1 VKAKLPTFILVILAL
16 ALFAMAAAWGG
27 RSRAGGSS
35 GDVLTSEAPPGVR
48 FVSVALGG
56 FRGLL
61 ADILWVRASNL
72 QEEGKFFEVA
82 QLSDWITRLE
92 PRYPEVWAYHAWNM
106 AYNITAVVS
115 DPADRWHWIKNG
127 LRLLRDEGIP
137 SNPSSS
143 KLYWELGWMFYD
155 KVGGRWD
162 EATPYY
168 RIAWAGEIT
177 GLLGGGL
184 ADYPLIEKQ
193 GTAAPLLAAVGLN
206 LNVMKSL
213 DGAYGP
219 LDWRLPETH
228 AMYWGY
234 RGRTLSSVD
243 AVWCDRLVWMAL
255 TETVKGGA
263 LVYLPEQRRY
273 QCGPR
278 LDVAIKAIRNCRD
291 IKSGGDPLVSLAM
304 CVCMREAALD
314 LYAFQHPVEAAAALR
329 QLKKEKASDV
339 MEDMTLEMFIQKEI
353 SGRMHGLDNASKEKL
368 VMNHL
373 VRSDIWR
380 RLETPGFAAGYERL
394 ARFYWEDY
402 VGTTGTDKAWQ
413 TLQKHA
419 QERSL
424 IEMPPSTNP

>member
-1 VKAKLPTFILVILAL
+1 MNAKRLTLMLVLLAVGLLAL
-16 ALFAMAAAWGG
+16 AAGWGG
-27 RSRAGGSS
+27 HSPRVGSVS
-35 GDVLTSEAPPGVR
+35 TALNEEAPPGVR

-61 ADILWVRASNL
+61 ADILWVRAATL

-137 SNPSSS
+137 SNPSNP

-162 EATPYY
+162 EAAPYY
-168 RIAWAGEIT
+168 RVAWAAEIT
-177 GLLGGGL
+177 QLLGGGL
-184 ADYPLIEKQ
+184 ADYPVIKKQ
-193 GTAAPLLAAVGLN
+193 GQAVASFAAVGLD
-206 LNVMKSL
+206 LEVMKAL
-213 DGAYGP
+213 DDAYGP

-234 RGRTLSSVD
+234 RGRTLSSRD

-263 LVYLPEQRRY
+263 LLYAPEQHRY
-273 QCGPR
+273 QRGPR
-278 LDVAIKAIRNCRD
+278 LDVAIQALRHCAESKPD
-291 IKSGGDPLVSLAM
+291 DDLLVSMARIVFL
-304 CVCMREAALD
+304 REATLY
-314 LYAFQHPVEAAAALR
+314 LYAFQRPLEAAAAFQ
-329 QLKKEKASDV
+329 QLKKEKAVDAAGA
-339 MEDMTLEMFIQKEI
+339 MTLATYIQNEVTARI
-353 SGRMHGLDNASKEKL
+353 SELDYVGKEKL
-368 VMNHL
+368 VVDQL
-373 VRSDIWR
+373 VQSDIWR
-380 RLETPGFAAGYERL
+380 RLDAPVFADGYDRL
-394 ARFYWEDY
+394 ARLYWISAGAD
-402 VGTTGTDKAWQ
+402 GTEKAWQ
-413 TLQKHA
+413 ILQQKA
-419 QERSL
+419 QERAL
-424 IEMPPSTNP
+424 LEMPPVVQP